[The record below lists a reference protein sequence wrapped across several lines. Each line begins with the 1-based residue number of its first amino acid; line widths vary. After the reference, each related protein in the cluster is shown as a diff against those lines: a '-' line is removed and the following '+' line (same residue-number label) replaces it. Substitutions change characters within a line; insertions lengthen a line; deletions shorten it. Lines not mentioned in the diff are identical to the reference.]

1 MIAKVGYIECALE
14 KGFINERPKNWRN
27 IVI

>member
-14 KGFINERPKNWRN
+14 KGFISGHPKNWRN
-27 IVI
+27 NII